1 VGTPAVHRAAGK
13 IVEKARKI
21 AAHELEVAEEDLEYE
36 AGTFSVKGAPDKTK
50 TIPALAFSAWT
61 AHNLPEGL
69 EPGLDETAFFDPS
82 NLVFPY
88 GAHICAVEV
97 DTETGDVEIV
107 KYVAVDDVG
116 TVVNPQIV
124 EGQVMGGVIQGIA
137 EALSEEAVYDENGTL
152 YTSSMTT
159 YLLPAATEAPHVT
172 VGSHVT
178 PSTTNE
184 LGIKGVGETGTIAS
198 PPAVVNAVVDALS
211 HLGVTDIERP
221 ATPERV
227 WRAIRQAT
235 AQGPPGPKGNQ
246 GGEAAPERTGGAT

>member
-1 VGTPAVHRAAGK
+1 V
-13 IVEKARKI
+13 
-21 AAHELEVAEEDLEYE
+21 L
-36 AGTFSVKGAPDKTK
+36 
-50 TIPALAFSAWT
+50 
-61 AHNLPEGL
+61 
-69 EPGLDETAFFDPS
+69 
-82 NLVFPY
+82 
-88 GAHICAVEV
+88 
-97 DTETGDVEIV
+97 

-116 TVVNPQIV
+116 TIINPQIV
-124 EGQVMGGVIQGIA
+124 EGQVMGGVLQGIA

-152 YTSSMTT
+152 LSSSMTN
-159 YLLPAATEAPHVT
+159 YLVPAATEAPDLT

-227 WRAIRQAT
+227 WRAVRQAT
-235 AQGPPGPKGNQ
+235 
-246 GGEAAPERTGGAT
+246 GGAA